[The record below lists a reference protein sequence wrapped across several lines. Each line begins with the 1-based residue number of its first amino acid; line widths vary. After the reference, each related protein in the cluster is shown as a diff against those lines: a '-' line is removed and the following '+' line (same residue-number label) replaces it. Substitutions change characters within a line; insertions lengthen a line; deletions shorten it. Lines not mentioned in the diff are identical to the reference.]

1 MELARQVAEELGL
14 ANDRVMTVA
23 GHDSTNMKD
32 SVPTVML
39 FVPSVDGI
47 SHNLK
52 EYTRDEDLVAG
63 VDHLT
68 GVVRRLAA
76 GALVADA

>member
-1 MELARQVAEELGL
+1 
-14 ANDRVMTVA
+14 
-23 GHDSTNMKD
+23 
-32 SVPTVML
+32 ML

-52 EYTRDEDLVAG
+52 EFTREEDLLEG

-68 GVVRRLAA
+68 GVVRRLAG
-76 GALVADA
+76 GALVAD